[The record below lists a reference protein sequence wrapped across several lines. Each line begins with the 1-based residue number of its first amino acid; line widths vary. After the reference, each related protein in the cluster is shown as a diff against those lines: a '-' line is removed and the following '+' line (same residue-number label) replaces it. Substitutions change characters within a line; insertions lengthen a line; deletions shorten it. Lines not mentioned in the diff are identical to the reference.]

1 MKPVKSPLALIT
13 VACLL
18 TISLDTRQA
27 QAQNRHQNAY
37 GLGMDLVWYC
47 SYRHGSSGRLV
58 LRENNAYGWKCEVN
72 GQDLDIDVFDVCRS
86 IYGGTAQPVMGNF
99 NDRNSWYCTNP
110 VASSSNQN
118 VQNMAQSGDF
128 SYQPSPRD
136 LKKAD
141 ELARETAAWFHYT
154 TGRMDSDRLGQCG
167 DYAVMFVLKYN
178 AYAGKNVARL
188 VVANNPIPSGTYR
201 IGEKVDVGK
210 LGFNGF
216 DSGASGFLIWNGKQ
230 YIYHPV
236 LGAYEIFIEK
246 AWTPKRHFGVD
257 MLDKNQV
264 HVWASIGDVSVDP
277 TYFDSGNYPSPL
289 GTDE

>member
-1 MKPVKSPLALIT
+1 MKAPAPLILFAVASLALTSSVPSQSKPTPPESLQWTNNDGISINAHFVQFYGEAVLLRT
-13 VACLL
+13 EDGKTYKVPFTRLSTDSVA
-18 TISLDTRQA
+18 RA
-27 QAQNRHQNAY
+27 RK
-37 GLGMDLVWYC
+37 
-47 SYRHGSSGRLV
+47 SGEMAHSVELS
-58 LRENNAYGWKCEVN
+58 NK
-72 GQDLDIDVFDVCRS
+72 QSRS
-86 IYGGTAQPVMGNF
+86 
-99 NDRNSWYCTNP
+99 
-110 VASSSNQN
+110 
-118 VQNMAQSGDF
+118 
-128 SYQPSPRD
+128 D

-141 ELARETAAWFHYT
+141 KLARDTAAWFHYT
-154 TGRMDSDRLGQCG
+154 TGKMDSDKLGQCG
-167 DYAVMFVLKYN
+167 DYAVMFILKYN

-201 IGEKVDVGK
+201 LGEKADVAK

-216 DSGASGFLIWNGKQ
+216 QSGASGFLIWNGKQ

-257 MLDKNQV
+257 MLDKKQV
-264 HVWASIGDVSVDP
+264 HVWATIGDVSVDP